1 MENLTGSIDLLK
13 LDKTGIATIRGVKCV
28 VIPIQEN
35 DIYISADENL
45 KPKAAYLGLSVFARK
60 EVSQYGKTHFVKQ
73 SFSKE
78 YREAYPQQVQEKPF
92 LGDMKT
98 FVIESKNAA
107 ETVDAPSVNVEDKE
121 DQLPF

>member
-13 LDKTGIATIRGVKCV
+13 LERAGIATIKGLKCL

-45 KPKAAYLGLSVFARK
+45 KPKSAYLGLSIFARK
-60 EVSQYGKTHFVKQ
+60 EASQYGKTHYVKQ

-78 YREAYPQQVQEKPF
+78 YREAYPQHVQDKPF
-92 LGDMKT
+92 LGDMKP
-98 FVIESKNAA
+98 FVFENKNAV
-107 ETVDAPSVNVEDKE
+107 ETVDAPTVSTDSEQD
-121 DQLPF
+121 DLPW